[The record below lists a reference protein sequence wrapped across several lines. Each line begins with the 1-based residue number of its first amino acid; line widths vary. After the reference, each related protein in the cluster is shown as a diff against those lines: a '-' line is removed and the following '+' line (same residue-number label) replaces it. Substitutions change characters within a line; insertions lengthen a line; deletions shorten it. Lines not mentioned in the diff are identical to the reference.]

1 MHSQEKISFMLNE
14 LIKKQKIISQKDLAN
29 KMGVSPVSVNKWLNG
44 GSIEVD
50 KIPLLCEIL
59 KITPNDLFRFNN
71 TEFSDD
77 DISILKELKKH
88 PQYKDA
94 IKKLLDM

>member
-29 KMGVSPVSVNKWLNG
+29 KIGVSPVSVNKWLNG

-59 KITPNDLFRFNN
+59 KITPNDLFGFNN